1 MASRA
6 ICAIALLLMI
16 STLLSG
22 CGFLSGFSFWEDPAI
37 YAFSVSDVANQ
48 VACELQEFVYEQRN
62 FQLNRAP
69 NDPQRY
75 KWVLDEASDVAVKLQ
90 LQTDH
95 QGYVNFTGIN
105 LAKLGFE
112 SLAHFVSSTS
122 SVPSLAAKATARR
135 TRTVEVDFTVSP
147 KPFAQNVS
155 SGSKKSYNC
164 EQWSLSN
171 NPATHLYLKDWLE
184 SYFEHLNWDYQHK
197 PIPNQ
202 LKIQSVDLTTLIFLA
217 VDVSGGAT
225 PSLLGGGSTFI
236 VPINGLGLD
245 YNPDYSHKIDM
256 NMKMCNNSYAVDAGT
271 SAVDAATAKFDQ
283 LNPCYAKDDTH
294 NTRLPLALLY
304 RQCRIYADLVPLLP
318 GVTPPQDIPLGKL
331 GNASYHRT
339 CNKLGQYVRRMDAPL
354 SMPPQGFVPNG
365 LR

>member
-6 ICAIALLLMI
+6 ICAIVLPLTI

-48 VACELQEFVYEQRN
+48 VACELQDFVSEQRD
-62 FQLNRAP
+62 FQLNREL
-69 NDPQRY
+69 NDPKRY
-75 KWVLDEASDVAVKLQ
+75 KWVLDEASDVTVKLQ

-122 SVPSLAAKATARR
+122 SVPSLAAKATAKR

-155 SGSKKSYNC
+155 SGHKKPYNC
-164 EQWSLSN
+164 EQWSLGN

-184 SYFEHLNWDYQHK
+184 NYFERINWDYQHK

-202 LKIQSVDLTTLIFLA
+202 LKIQSVDLTTQIFLA

-225 PSLLGGGSTFI
+225 PTLLGGGSTFI

-245 YNPDYSHKIDM
+245 YNPDYQHKIDM
-256 NMKMCNNSYAVDAGT
+256 NMKMCNNSYAVDAQT
-271 SAVDAATAKFDQ
+271 KFDR
-283 LNPCYAKDDTH
+283 LNPCYAKADTD
-294 NTRLPLALLY
+294 NTRLPTALLY
-304 RQCRIYADLVPLLP
+304 RQCKIYADLVPLLP
-318 GVTPPQDIPLGKL
+318 GVTPPKDIPLGIR
-331 GNASYHRT
+331 GNASYHLT
-339 CNKLGQYVRRMDAPL
+339 CNKLGQYVPRMDAPL
-354 SMPPQGFVPNG
+354 SMPLKVL
-365 LR
+365 LRCLTV